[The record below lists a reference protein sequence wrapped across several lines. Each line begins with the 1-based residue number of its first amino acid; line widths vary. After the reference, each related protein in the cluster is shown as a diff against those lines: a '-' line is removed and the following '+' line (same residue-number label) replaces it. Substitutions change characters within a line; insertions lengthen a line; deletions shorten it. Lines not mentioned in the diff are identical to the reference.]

1 VTRLAWCPTR
11 HGLLANSVRDSG
23 AVVLRDIMSWS
34 VSAEEGEASVT
45 ERSLQL
51 GSPERLGTIAD
62 FAWHP
67 SRENTFLA
75 LGTTG
80 RYNPRPQG
88 ADQPPFLFANEGR

>member
-88 ADQPPFLFANEGR
+88 ADQPPFLYANEGR